1 MEPHNIEVT
10 TTSGASKWI
19 RSITSHTV
27 EEIKEAL
34 ENNEIINLID
44 AEGGET
50 TVDMDSVFMIR
61 FQNDEIFKRRS
72 QQVAN
77 GRRHNS

>member
-19 RSITSHTV
+19 RNIVSHTV
-27 EEIKEAL
+27 EGIKEAL
-34 ENNEIINLID
+34 ENSEIINLVD
-44 AEGGET
+44 TEGGET

-72 QQVAN
+72 RQVAN
-77 GRRHNS
+77 GRRHGS

>member
-19 RSITSHTV
+19 RNIINRSV